1 MSMTTAVAPAPGFDP
16 LHRPGAPSEH
26 WSTDN
31 VGEAMPGVLSPL
43 GASIWDTVANN
54 MLGGVAYAL
63 GVFSAAE
70 RDQPHRYFRLFYGRG
85 ALQVEFMAIVGDRM
99 PGTTGKEA
107 VEGLFGRAPESIN
120 WQPTRRRYPF
130 IAAKLPT
137 VFIGSPRA
145 IQAMAP
151 DVDSWWRT
159 QIRRL
164 PELSLAES
172 QVLFAEASARFDKAL
187 TLQSVGLL
195 GCIQPL
201 YEMLAGLI
209 AKTGVGEI
217 GVLSGSGGAEM
228 AIVADLWGVS
238 RGRLTIA
245 DVVANHGFHG
255 PREGDVCARVWREDP
270 SPLERLVS
278 DYAAQNDDADPLA
291 RGRRAEAARAAMQQ
305 QLAAAFPPTQRP
317 LIEPLL
323 RLAASR
329 IPLRG
334 VAKRCFLQS
343 LDVGRGA
350 ARRAGE
356 HLAAAGLLDD
366 PEDVFMLVDSEL
378 IGTLPPNARE
388 LVAERRAHRAE
399 YQALQIPSNW
409 KGTPAAT
416 PIEPPDGP
424 GRGPRAGTAE
434 PVTGLGVSAGVIEG
448 IVKVVTDPA
457 FEDVE
462 PGEILVSAT
471 TDPSW
476 SSIMFVSAALV
487 VDIGSA
493 LSHAAV
499 VARELGLPCVVNTR
513 DGSRRLQTGD
523 RVRVDGG
530 RGIVEVLVP
539 RGSTPDS

>member
-1 MSMTTAVAPAPGFDP
+1 MPTTTTLAFDP
-16 LHRPGAPSEH
+16 LHQPGGPHEH

-43 GASIWDTVANN
+43 GASVWDTVANS
-54 MLGGVAYAL
+54 MLGGVAWSL

-85 ALQVEFMAIVGDRM
+85 ALQVEFMALVGDRM
-99 PGTTGKEA
+99 PGTTGEEA
-107 VEGLFGRAPESIN
+107 VRGLFGRAPESMV
-120 WQPTRRRYPF
+120 WAPTRRRYPF
-130 IAAKLPT
+130 IAARLPA
-137 VFIGSPRA
+137 VFVGSPRR
-145 IQAMAP
+145 IKAMAP
-151 DVDSWWRT
+151 EVDTWWRT
-159 QIRRL
+159 QIARV
-164 PELSLAES
+164 PTMSLSEC
-172 QVLFAEASARFDKAL
+172 QVLFAEASGRFDRAL

-201 YEMLAGLI
+201 YEMLEGLI
-209 AKTGVGEI
+209 GRTGVGEI

-228 AIVADLWGVS
+228 AIVSDIWEAS
-238 RGRLTIA
+238 RGRRTIA

-270 SPLERLVS
+270 TPLQRMALE
-278 DYAAQNDDADPLA
+278 YAAQAEDADPLA
-291 RGRRAEAARAAMQQ
+291 RERHAAAARAAMQRE
-305 QLAAAFPPTQRP
+305 LIAACPRIQRP
-317 LIEPLL
+317 AVALLL
-323 RLAASR
+323 RLAASW

-343 LDVGRGA
+343 LDVGRAA

-356 HLAAAGLLDD
+356 HLAGQGVLDD
-366 PEDVFMLVDSEL
+366 PEDVFMLTIAEL
-378 IGTLPPNARE
+378 TGTLPDDVRSVVAQRREQRARYLE
-388 LVAERRAHRAE
+388 
-399 YQALQIPSNW
+399 LQIPSNW
-409 KGTPAAT
+409 EGTPVAT
-416 PIEPPDGP
+416 PIAQADTGDMTPI
-424 GRGPRAGTAE
+424 
-434 PVTGLGVSAGVIEG
+434 TGLGVSTGVVEG

-462 PGEILVSAT
+462 PGEILVSST

-499 VARELGLPCVVNTR
+499 VARELGLPCVVNTQ

-523 RVRVDGG
+523 RVRVDGN
-530 RGIVEVLVP
+530 RGVVEILA
-539 RGSTPDS
+539 RSS